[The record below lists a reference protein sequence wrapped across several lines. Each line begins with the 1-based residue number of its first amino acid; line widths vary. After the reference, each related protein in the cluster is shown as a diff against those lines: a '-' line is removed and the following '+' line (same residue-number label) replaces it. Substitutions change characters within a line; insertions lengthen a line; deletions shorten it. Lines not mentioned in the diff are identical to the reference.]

1 MKKQADQIRATKL
14 LEAAQKGD
22 LDLLKEIKKLNSKKT
37 SGSLPE
43 TVENADNP
51 EDIVDKF
58 RSVYSASY
66 NSAQTEIDELW
77 ANLVIGN
84 DACRMKPGKSDVS
97 GGQTWK

>member
-1 MKKQADQIRATKL
+1 M
-14 LEAAQKGD
+14 
-22 LDLLKEIKKLNSKKT
+22 
-37 SGSLPE
+37 
-43 TVENADNP
+43 ENTDNP

-66 NSAQTEIDELW
+66 NSAQTEIYELW

-97 GGQTWK
+97 GGYTSKPLKSERHFVPDLSGTTAPLKIASGRRPHRKTTSEED